1 MAPSPNIFHS
11 SKSGCH
17 YSRTLLKVEDGAK
30 RKVSGGMLEHSLGHV
45 LKPVQSGPRGQRE
58 VQFYQ
63 QVTAAGVEDKDR

>member
-1 MAPSPNIFHS
+1 MVWRILRIFS
-11 SKSGCH
+11 I
-17 YSRTLLKVEDGAK
+17 LQVEDGAK